1 MPNLVVTAIRGSSL
15 RSTKS
20 LPIRSAGL
28 ASIALVLLAVSTI
41 SISAMVTEASTVS
54 PRMHLSDVMKS
65 SADWLQKA
73 SLIPINF
80 APNIGDLV
88 TEDASIVAPNVLSQ
102 HAGKSGSIC
111 FVVRRPG

>member
-20 LPIRSAGL
+20 LPIRTAGL
-28 ASIALVLLAVSTI
+28 ASIVLLAVSTI
-41 SISAMVTEASTVS
+41 STSAMATEASTV
-54 PRMHLSDVMKS
+54 PLRMHLTDVMKS

-88 TEDASIVAPNVLSQ
+88 TEDASIAAPNVLSQ
-102 HAGKSGSIC
+102 HAGESGSIC